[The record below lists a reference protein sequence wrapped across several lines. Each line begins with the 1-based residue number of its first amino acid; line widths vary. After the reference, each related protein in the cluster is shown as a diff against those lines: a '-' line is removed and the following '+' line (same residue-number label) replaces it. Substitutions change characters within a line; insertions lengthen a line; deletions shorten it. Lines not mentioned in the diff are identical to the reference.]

1 MFFFSDGIIEEFNPF
16 QEEFGE
22 RRLLESILKQASKPV
37 SEIAQF
43 VFADLQSFLSGQK
56 IQDDIT
62 FLSVEIL

>member
-1 MFFFSDGIIEEFNPF
+1 MTEEFNPF
-16 QEEFGE
+16 QEEFGD
-22 RRLLESILKQASKPV
+22 RRLSESILTQASKPV
-37 SEIAQF
+37 SEIVQS